1 MAATGVV
8 FGPDRNF
15 NKATKPVNLTRNPA
29 LFLLAQNSTE
39 GACPTKVDVPLHY
52 SGRSIASKTAGAIRY
67 RLPLPMNA
75 EGDMVLVISMLARA
89 AKNGSSEDVHGTIS
103 VAGGTPQVESLNPG
117 TLVEA
122 LQMWIPRGGPP
133 EEYAVHLHVAHPTWQ
148 WPNFVPGTLKIS
160 QGTSGKQLATSEFYG
175 SLFLEVR
182 TAPAVVLTTVQV
194 LSGASVSV
202 AASGEARILAGSSTE
217 QPSAWTVPGL
227 LNQLALSAAA
237 LVLCAIVAMWAQEQ
251 QCTNTILSRHA
262 DGKGNFFAALKQWL
276 EQQVEPAPR
285 KPAGFTDEELLL
297 EEFPVQKSSKSPKK
311 TAPKT
316 GAGRSSRKAT
326 ESMPLASA
334 AASSSGKQNKAPEIH
349 AAPHESAKANAARQ
363 ASSNADGLQ
372 TKTKQP
378 QARQPK
384 LAKPDHVPED
394 TWAALPLELQKEL
407 AGSYPASWSPDLSN
421 APSMSNETRADKLKQ
436 QRDREQQDQRE
447 KHKQEQRQKQ
457 EQKQKQK
464 QKKQQQEQQQQKQN
478 QPQHPQEQRTK
489 TKEVQVEMQK
499 EEDAATKKEHTEK
512 GMSARPT
519 SHAEQQPQQQ
529 PNNATARAGHSQT
542 SPPNRTGGASSSA
555 ASSRQPVSLPPGAT
569 WAERLAEKPAAS
581 TTDNEAEE
589 LTASASQAGSAA
601 STQDDG
607 GRRTPESTGS
617 DAASPLSTPQQSPM
631 SSKRPPDAAPAESWR
646 PPVAVAPMHPQ
657 MLVHMMPMLSPS
669 PMPPAI
675 SREQLGLYLDS
686 ISGSLDRVVMDW
698 SGCEMLLHHI
708 RGMHGDL
715 VVSRLLHGLSHEML
729 PTMFCDDTAVHLS
742 IGLIQ
747 RCNTPQRLHIL
758 RAIGPCIF
766 RISSSANGSWV
777 MQAMINNLD
786 SKEEVERLQRALK
799 GRVAAMMIG
808 SASSQVLLACG
819 SRMRFLGANNFIFR
833 EIAQGIN
840 SIVQSQ
846 PAVDCFN
853 SLIAVASPRQASNL
867 AASISTYVMR
877 LAQHKLGNYLVQM
890 VLDRAYS
897 GSEDHE
903 EEIVAEDTEGAK
915 KMLRIIGNSTVD

>member
-1 MAATGVV
+1 M
-8 FGPDRNF
+8 
-15 NKATKPVNLTRNPA
+15 
-29 LFLLAQNSTE
+29 
-39 GACPTKVDVPLHY
+39 
-52 SGRSIASKTAGAIRY
+52 
-67 RLPLPMNA
+67 
-75 EGDMVLVISMLARA
+75 
-89 AKNGSSEDVHGTIS
+89 
-103 VAGGTPQVESLNPG
+103 
-117 TLVEA
+117 
-122 LQMWIPRGGPP
+122 
-133 EEYAVHLHVAHPTWQ
+133 
-148 WPNFVPGTLKIS
+148 
-160 QGTSGKQLATSEFYG
+160 
-175 SLFLEVR
+175 
-182 TAPAVVLTTVQV
+182 
-194 LSGASVSV
+194 
-202 AASGEARILAGSSTE
+202 
-217 QPSAWTVPGL
+217 
-227 LNQLALSAAA
+227 
-237 LVLCAIVAMWAQEQ
+237 
-251 QCTNTILSRHA
+251 
-262 DGKGNFFAALKQWL
+262 
-276 EQQVEPAPR
+276 
-285 KPAGFTDEELLL
+285 
-297 EEFPVQKSSKSPKK
+297 
-311 TAPKT
+311 
-316 GAGRSSRKAT
+316 
-326 ESMPLASA
+326 
-334 AASSSGKQNKAPEIH
+334 
-349 AAPHESAKANAARQ
+349 
-363 ASSNADGLQ
+363 
-372 TKTKQP
+372 
-378 QARQPK
+378 
-384 LAKPDHVPED
+384 
-394 TWAALPLELQKEL
+394 
-407 AGSYPASWSPDLSN
+407 
-421 APSMSNETRADKLKQ
+421 
-436 QRDREQQDQRE
+436 
-447 KHKQEQRQKQ
+447 
-457 EQKQKQK
+457 
-464 QKKQQQEQQQQKQN
+464 
-478 QPQHPQEQRTK
+478 
-489 TKEVQVEMQK
+489 
-499 EEDAATKKEHTEK
+499 
-512 GMSARPT
+512 
-519 SHAEQQPQQQ
+519 
-529 PNNATARAGHSQT
+529 
-542 SPPNRTGGASSSA
+542 
-555 ASSRQPVSLPPGAT
+555 SLPPGAT